1 VSPADRTSPDRAR
14 QPRQQTGAAV
24 VLAYAKPHWR
34 VWLLLTILTFASMA
48 ATLAQPWV
56 VKLLIDR
63 VFDGNGSPSTRHVL
77 IAAAALSGVALFG
90 VASAIEH
97 VQMRTWVR
105 VGYTMVYD
113 LAATVFSIIQ
123 RQSLRYHRQH
133 SVGDTIGRVAL
144 DSWCIYRVV
153 ETCILIPGRAVLMTI
168 VTVVVMLPLDLGL
181 TLTTLMAAPIM
192 ASLNALLGRRAR
204 VNAKATRE
212 IESALQAH
220 VHQTLTGIDVVQ
232 AFAAEDHQRERFQQ
246 FAGLA
251 IRAQRRG
258 AFLTS
263 ISDLATGAVT
273 TLGTAGVLLV
283 GSRHVLA
290 GRIGVGSLVVFL
302 AYLATMYEQM
312 KSGISAYLSLQG
324 LGGQIDHIVEV
335 IQSEP
340 DLPERADAR
349 PLGTVR
355 GEVRVE
361 DVTVGYAPGRPALKG
376 ISLIAEA
383 GQTVAI
389 VGRTGAGKS
398 TLVNLVPRFLDPW
411 EGRVTID
418 GHDLRDLGMHD
429 LREHVA
435 LVLQEPFLFPIS
447 IADNI
452 RLARPRATSQ
462 QVIAAARAARAENF
476 IRRLPD
482 GYDTIIGER
491 GATLSG
497 GERQRLAIA
506 RALLKDAP
514 ILILDEPTSAVDSAT
529 EQQLL
534 DALTTLMRG
543 RTTFLIAHRLSTVRH
558 ADRIL
563 VLDDGRI
570 AERGTHDELLGRRGL
585 YAEMCDRASSP
596 LPAAAGAGR

>member
-1 VSPADRTSPDRAR
+1 
-14 QPRQQTGAAV
+14 
-24 VLAYAKPHWR
+24 
-34 VWLLLTILTFASMA
+34 
-48 ATLAQPWV
+48 
-56 VKLLIDR
+56 
-63 VFDGNGSPSTRHVL
+63 
-77 IAAAALSGVALFG
+77 
-90 VASAIEH
+90 
-97 VQMRTWVR
+97 
-105 VGYTMVYD
+105 
-113 LAATVFSIIQ
+113 
-123 RQSLRYHRQH
+123 
-133 SVGDTIGRVAL
+133 
-144 DSWCIYRVV
+144 
-153 ETCILIPGRAVLMTI
+153 
-168 VTVVVMLPLDLGL
+168 
-181 TLTTLMAAPIM
+181 
-192 ASLNALLGRRAR
+192 
-204 VNAKATRE
+204 
-212 IESALQAH
+212 
-220 VHQTLTGIDVVQ
+220 
-232 AFAAEDHQRERFQQ
+232 
-246 FAGLA
+246 
-251 IRAQRRG
+251 
-258 AFLTS
+258 
-263 ISDLATGAVT
+263 
-273 TLGTAGVLLV
+273 
-283 GSRHVLA
+283 
-290 GRIGVGSLVVFL
+290 VVFL